1 MIYFNIQ
8 IYMKTLIKLKTNLVK
23 NKKKQ
28 TLLDLAKKAKSL
40 GKSNI
45 VANFDKYLP
54 KNLQ

>member
-1 MIYFNIQ
+1 MVYFNIQ
-8 IYMKTLIKLKTNLVK
+8 IYMKTLIKLKTNPAKNK
-23 NKKKQ
+23 NKK
-28 TLLDLAKKAKSL
+28 TLFDLAKKAKSL

>member
-1 MIYFNIQ
+1 
-8 IYMKTLIKLKTNLVK
+8 MKTLIKLKTNPAKNK
-23 NKKKQ
+23 NKK
-28 TLLDLAKKAKSL
+28 TLFDLAKKAKSL